1 MFPDEAV
8 SAFMKHAL
16 FISILVGLLA
26 INASVLSADLA
37 PNWSL
42 ASSSG
47 ADVRLNEEI
56 EEQPVVLFFWATWCP
71 YCKALM
77 PHLQSIRLEYG
88 DRIKILAINI
98 KDDGDPVAFIE
109 NAGYDFTVLPAGDA
123 VADLYQ
129 VYGTPGLIVV
139 DRQGRM
145 RFDLRDVPRLPE
157 ASRKSG
163 HQARAAILAPYWASQ
178 LRTSLDQVLADVDP

>member
-1 MFPDEAV
+1 MFPDRAV
-8 SAFMKHAL
+8 SAFMKHTL

-42 ASSSG
+42 ASASG
-47 ADVRLNEEI
+47 ADIRLNEEI

-145 RFDLRDVPRLPE
+145 RFDLRDVPRLAE
-157 ASRKSG
+157 ASSKSG
-163 HQARAAILAPYWASQ
+163 HNARAAILAPHWAAQ
-178 LRTSLDQVLADVDP
+178 LRTSLDQVLADADP

>member
-1 MFPDEAV
+1 MYATRPV
-8 SAFMKHAL
+8 SAFMKHVI
-16 FISILVGLLA
+16 FISILAGLLA

-42 ASSSG
+42 ASPSG
-47 ADVRLNEEI
+47 ADIRLSEEI
-56 EEQPVVLFFWATWCP
+56 QEQPVVLFFWATWCP

-98 KDDGDPVAFIE
+98 KDNGDPVAFIDD
-109 NAGYDFTVLPAGDA
+109 AGYDFTVLLSGDA

-139 DRQGRM
+139 DETGRM
-145 RFDLRDVPRLPE
+145 QFDLRDLPRLAE
-157 ASRKSG
+157 ANEKSG
-163 HQARAAILAPYWASQ
+163 HQARAALLAPYWAAR
-178 LRTSLDQVLADVDP
+178 LRTSLDRVLADADR